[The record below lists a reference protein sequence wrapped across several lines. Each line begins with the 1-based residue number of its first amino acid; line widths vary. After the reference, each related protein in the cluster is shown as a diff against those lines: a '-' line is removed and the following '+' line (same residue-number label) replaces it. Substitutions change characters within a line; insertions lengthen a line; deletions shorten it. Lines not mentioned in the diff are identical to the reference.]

1 MGRIRSLSEVLSD
14 ILTLQGAILEKKDA
28 NSLEYLLPSSLSQT
42 LGIPEHG
49 KLSFTYYPSD
59 EETINASYDSE
70 LLKSLEKVF
79 SGKGRWASARF
90 FSRLPNIEK
99 LSNGVVEKI
108 VLSNATSRLKE
119 VQIRSV
125 TYLAAFFKY
134 VALSDE
140 RREGLFSLLANELN
154 GSVQPL
160 TDDLIEIFEEIK
172 EPDQNSRQPGEEDVK
187 ALRAASTAASILAQE
202 ELYPFI
208 NSLEKR
214 LNRDI
219 RRVFDYY
226 ETLKSETRKAMDD
239 HMEKHGQE
247 GKRLPEKLDAIEA
260 EKEWKVQ
267 DLISK
272 YALNVRIEPVSVIA
286 IETETPVFWINI
298 NRRLSSKLFPVT
310 FNPLNKRMDPLPCE
324 ACFSP
329 RRGYYIC
336 DDKLHIVC
344 GDCFKKCPQCGRR
357 YCSACHR
364 LGCPRC
370 GNALKSHTP

>member
-1 MGRIRSLSEVLSD
+1 MERSRSLSEVLSD
-14 ILTLQGAILEKKDA
+14 VLILQGAILEKKNDD
-28 NSLEYLLPSSLSQT
+28 SLEYLLPSSLSQI

-49 KLSFTYYPSD
+49 KLSFTYFPSD

-70 LLKSLEKVF
+70 LLRSLEKGF
-79 SGKGRWASARF
+79 SRKGRWARARYF
-90 FSRLPNIEK
+90 PHLPNIDK
-99 LSNGVVEKI
+99 LSKGVVEKI
-108 VLSNATSRLKE
+108 VLSNATFRLKE

-125 TYLAAFFKY
+125 TYFAASFKY

-160 TDDLIEIFEEIK
+160 TDDLISIFEEFK
-172 EPDQNSRQPGEEDVK
+172 ESDQNSRQPGEEDVK
-187 ALRAASTAASILAQE
+187 ALRAASKAASILVQE

-208 NSLEKR
+208 HSLEKR

-219 RRVFDYY
+219 RRIFDYY
-226 ETLKSETRKAMDD
+226 EALKSETRKAMED
-239 HMEKHGQE
+239 HLEKNGQGE
-247 GKRLPEKLDAIEA
+247 KRLPEKLDAIDA
-260 EKEWKVQ
+260 EKEWKVR

-272 YALNVRIEPVSVIA
+272 YAMNVRIEPVSAIG

-310 FNPLNKRMDPLPCE
+310 FNPLNRRMDPLPCE
-324 ACFSP
+324 ACFYP
-329 RRGYYIC
+329 RGGYYIC
-336 DDKLHIVC
+336 DDKLHIIC
-344 GDCFKKCPQCGRR
+344 SSCFKKCPQCGRQ

-364 LGCPRC
+364 QGCPRC
-370 GNALKSHTP
+370 GKDLKLNSP